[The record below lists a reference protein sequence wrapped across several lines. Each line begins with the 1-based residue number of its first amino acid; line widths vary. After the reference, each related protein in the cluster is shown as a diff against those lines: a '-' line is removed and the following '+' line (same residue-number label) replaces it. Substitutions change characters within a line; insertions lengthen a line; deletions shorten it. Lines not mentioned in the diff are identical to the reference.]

1 MKRSMQRNAAI
12 PAMLGVLVFLL
23 LPAGCSVKRLD
34 RKQLSPDEV
43 RNGALRNFAGGKGG
57 QEEDRYLK
65 AHMLNGA
72 VYVLSEWEVDSLSNT
87 VTGRGRLYD
96 TYRQESVCDTCLI
109 DIDSVAIFE
118 TNDLHIS
125 GTIAAMTII
134 TGMSLA
140 GTIICLTNPKA
151 CFGSC
156 PTIYTCE
163 GDREVLRAEG
173 FSASIAPAL
182 EAVDIDYLNLTTA
195 REHSVRL
202 CVKNEALE
210 THVIRSMDLLGIPRR
225 YESPVFLGIN
235 GNFYQTS
242 SLIQPAVCAA
252 SGDDCLEAIR
262 YDDGIERWSA
272 ADSSDLAARETIEVF
287 FPPSGCENVGLVI
300 GCRQSLLS
308 TYLLYSGLSYLGTH
322 AGDWMAELQRGNA
335 SARYAAGSVGRILGG
350 IDILVKQP
358 GGEMLK
364 VGTVNETGPLAT
376 DVHVVPIP
384 SNASSHEM
392 KIQLQ
397 LTRGHWRID
406 YLALACIEEA
416 SAPIRISP
424 SLVLRDSV
432 PDADARHRLLD
443 STLALTTLPGDEYTL
458 VYDFP
463 EHQGEYEL
471 FVRSRGYYMEWMRD
485 EWLADEDLN
494 KAAMLLVHPEE
505 VLKMLAPEFKQVES
519 EMEHIFWNS
528 KYAR

>member
-1 MKRSMQRNAAI
+1 MRRSLHRNAAI
-12 PAMLGVLVFLL
+12 AAMLGVMAFLI

-34 RKQLSPDEV
+34 RKQLPPDEV
-43 RNGALRNFAGGKGG
+43 RNGALRDFAGKKGG
-57 QEEDRYLK
+57 QEQDRYLK

-72 VYVLSEWEVDSLSNT
+72 VYLLSEWEVDSLSNT

-96 TYRQESVCDTCLI
+96 IYRQESDCNTCII

-125 GTIAAMTII
+125 GTIVGMSII
-134 TGMSLA
+134 TGISLTA
-140 GTIICLTNPKA
+140 TVICLTNPKA

-156 PTIYTCE
+156 PTIYARE
-163 GDREVLRAEG
+163 GNREVLRAEG

-182 EAVDIDYLNLTTA
+182 EAVDIDYLNLTA
-195 REHSVRL
+195 AEEHSVRL

-210 THVIRSMDLLGIPRR
+210 THVIRSMDLLAIPRR
-225 YESPVFLGIN
+225 YESPVFLGID

-242 SLIQPAVCAA
+242 SLIQPAACEA
-252 SGDDCLEAIR
+252 SGDNCLEAIR
-262 YDDGIERWSA
+262 YNDGVERWSA
-272 ADSSDLAARETIEVF
+272 ADSSDLAAGETIEVIF
-287 FPPSGCENVGLVI
+287 QPGRCENVGLVI

-335 SARYAAGSVGRILGG
+335 SARYAAGSVGRMLGG
-350 IDILVKQP
+350 IDILVEQP
-358 GGEMLK
+358 GGGMTRI
-364 VGTVNETGPLAT
+364 GTVNETGPLAT
-376 DVHVVPIP
+376 DVHMVPMP
-384 SNASSHEM
+384 SGVSSREM
-392 KIQLQ
+392 KIQLR

-406 YLALACIEEA
+406 YLALACIEA
-416 SAPIRISP
+416 AAAPIRIAP
-424 SLVLRDSV
+424 SQVLCDSV
-432 PDADARHRLLD
+432 PDADARQRLLD
-443 STLALTTLPGDEYTL
+443 STLVLTTIPGDEYTL

-485 EWLADEDLN
+485 EWLADEDLG
-494 KAAMLLVHPEE
+494 KAAMIFMHPEE
-505 VLKMLAPEFKQVES
+505 ILKMLAPEFKQIEP

>member
-1 MKRSMQRNAAI
+1 MRRSMQRNVAI
-12 PAMLGVLVFLL
+12 AAMLGVMVLLL

-34 RKQLSPDEV
+34 RRQLSPDDI
-43 RNGALRNFAGGKGG
+43 RNGALRDFAGSKSG
-57 QEEDRYLK
+57 QEKNRYLK

-72 VYVLSEWEVDSLSNT
+72 LYVLSEWVVDSLSNT

-96 TYRQESVCDTCLI
+96 IYRQESDCGTCLI

-118 TNDLHIS
+118 TNELHVS
-125 GTIAAMTII
+125 ETIIGMSII
-134 TGMSLA
+134 TGISLTA
-140 GTIICLTNPKA
+140 TVICLTNPKA

-156 PTIYTCE
+156 PTIYARE

-182 EAVDIDYLNLTTA
+182 EAVDIDYLDMTTA
-195 REHSVRL
+195 KEHSARL

-210 THVIRSMDLLGIPRR
+210 THVIRSMDLLAIPRR
-225 YESPVFLGIN
+225 YESPVFLGID

-242 SLIQPAVCAA
+242 FLMQPAACGA
-252 SGDDCLEAIR
+252 SGDNCLEAIR
-262 YDDGIERWSA
+262 YNDGIERWSTT
-272 ADSSDLAARETIEVF
+272 DSTDLAAGETIEVLF
-287 FPPSGCENVGLVI
+287 QPSGCENVGLVI

-322 AGDWMAELQRGNA
+322 AGDWMAELQRGNI
-335 SARYAAGSVGRILGG
+335 SARNAAGSVGRILGG
-350 IDILVKQP
+350 IDILAEQP

-364 VGTVNETGPLAT
+364 LGTVNETGPLAT
-376 DVHVVPIP
+376 DVHLIPIP
-384 SNASSHEM
+384 AAVSSHEM
-392 KIQLQ
+392 TIQLR

-416 SAPIRISP
+416 APPIRIAP
-424 SLVLRDSV
+424 AYVLRDSV
-432 PDADARHRLLD
+432 PDADARRRLLD
-443 STLALTTLPGDEYTL
+443 STSVLTTLPGDEYTL
-458 VYDFP
+458 VYNFP
-463 EHQGEYEL
+463 EQQGEYEL

-485 EWLADEDLN
+485 EWLADEDLS
-494 KAAMLLVHPEE
+494 KAAMMFMHPEE